1 MSNFIVSDNVSTSSS
16 SIVDI
21 LACWTMSD
29 SLIRPRP
36 RRQCAIIFAIG
47 LFFIGIY
54 VITVSSPSTLLY
66 RTFPSYNSSNVGTP
80 SFSLHRE
87 YDVWT
92 PFAVQLTSHDW
103 FIKNCIAKG
112 EFTIAGIPD
121 VLASWATAEN
131 SDCKNLYKKFTAI
144 YTVEKRIGSVKIP
157 ETFQGQ
163 VKAWLG
169 NIDGLYQELFHQDII
184 HVLNMYTRETT
195 VFNPL
200 RDKRPVTKPKESEE
214 DYLARIT
221 KESALNCD
229 FCKYKNFTAE
239 HDFGRVET
247 ELSFSAS
254 NIFKLDRLHAVI
266 TIKDHDPVNWS
277 YEQYMDMM
285 RTTLVWLNKAYTN
298 DPSALY
304 PAIIWDLLPKSG
316 SSQLHPHNQVFLSP
330 NRYQG
335 MVESWRRAGQD
346 YFSDLH
352 SNYFSDLITLYS
364 ALGLTVQFKSAV
376 ALASL
381 TPRKDNEVV
390 IIAPEADDDFFQ
402 LIYYVLRAFMDDLKK
417 YSFSLGGGFPPMVPS
432 VQAGRLPAFVR
443 IITRGVMTEIRTDIS
458 ALELF
463 TATNVNIDPY
473 KVVNVVKNSVLKRA
487 PRP

>member
-1 MSNFIVSDNVSTSSS
+1 
-16 SIVDI
+16 
-21 LACWTMSD
+21 MSD

-36 RRQCAIIFAIG
+36 RRQCCALLFGVG
-47 LFFIGIY
+47 LVFLVIY
-54 VITVSSPSTLLY
+54 VITVSSPSTILF
-66 RTFPSYNSSNVGTP
+66 RSFSSFNSSSVRTP
-80 SFSLHRE
+80 SVGLHRE
-87 YDVWT
+87 YDVWP
-92 PFAVQLTSHDW
+92 PFAVQLISHTW
-103 FIKNCIAKG
+103 FKKACIVKG
-112 EFTIAGIPD
+112 EFSISGIPD
-121 VLASWATAEN
+121 VLASWAATEN
-131 SDCKNLYKKFTAI
+131 PDCKILYNKFTAI
-144 YTVEKRIGSVKIP
+144 YTVEKRVGSVKIP
-157 ETFQGQ
+157 DTFQSQ

-169 NIDGLYQELFHQDII
+169 NKDDLYQELFHQNII
-184 HVLNMYTRETT
+184 HILNMYTRETT

-214 DYLARIT
+214 DYLERIT
-221 KESALNCD
+221 KESALSCD
-229 FCKYKNFTAE
+229 FCKYTNFTAE
-239 HDFGRVET
+239 HDFGRVESK
-247 ELSFSAS
+247 LSFSAS

-285 RTTLVWLNKAYTN
+285 HTTLVWLRKAFTHE
-298 DPSALY
+298 PSAIY

-335 MVESWRRAGQD
+335 MVETWRRAGQD

-352 SNYFSDLITLYS
+352 SNYFTDLITLYS
-364 ALGLTVQFKSAV
+364 ALGLAVQFKSAV

-417 YSFSLGGGFPPMVPS
+417 YSFSLGGGFPPMES
-432 VQAGRLPAFVR
+432 SAQAGRLPAFVR

-473 KVVNVVKNSVLKRA
+473 KVVQVIKDSVKKRA